1 MIIFVKRVGRIFKI
15 LGLDIKAISA
25 LRHLPKYIN
34 NVFKFRR
41 MGGKIKSYFPILR
54 DFYDSAGVASGHFF
68 HCDLHVAKMIFLD
81 NPARHIDIGSRIDG
95 FVAHVASFR
104 VIEVVDLR
112 DLTTSHKEI
121 KFLKQD
127 LMLPNSEKCDSL
139 SALHVV
145 GHFGLGRYSDE
156 IDKDG
161 HIKGLSNMIDML
173 LPGGKF
179 YLGIPIGKADEVYF
193 NAHRVFA
200 PDSILKFD
208 CVADSL
214 KLVRFDLVNDSGDL
228 EINMNVEEAVG
239 KYNYGFG
246 IYTFVRV

>member
-1 MIIFVKRVGRIFKI
+1 MINFLRRLGGILKI
-15 LGLDIKAISA
+15 LGLDIKAIFA
-25 LRHLPKYIN
+25 IRFLPKYISDI
-34 NVFKFRR
+34 FRFRR
-41 MGGKIKSYFPILR
+41 MGGKINSYFPILR
-54 DFYDSAGVASGHFF
+54 DFHDNAGVASGHFF
-68 HCDLHVAKMIFLD
+68 HCDLHVAKMIFLA
-81 NPARHIDIGSRIDG
+81 NPTRHIDIGSRIDG

-104 VIEVVDLR
+104 KIEVVDLR
-112 DLTTSHKEI
+112 SLTSSHKEI
-121 KFLKQD
+121 QFLKQD
-127 LMLPNSEKCDSL
+127 LMLPNQEKCDSL

-161 HIKGLSNMIDML
+161 HIKGLSNMIEML
-173 LPGGKF
+173 LPGGTF

-200 PDSILKFD
+200 PNSILKFD

-214 KLVRFDLVNDSGDL
+214 KLITLHIVNDDVDL
-228 EINMNVEEAVG
+228 ETYMDVDEAMG

-246 IYTFVRV
+246 IYTFVKL

>member
-41 MGGKIKSYFPILR
+41 M
-54 DFYDSAGVASGHFF
+54 
-68 HCDLHVAKMIFLD
+68 
-81 NPARHIDIGSRIDG
+81 
-95 FVAHVASFR
+95 
-104 VIEVVDLR
+104 
-112 DLTTSHKEI
+112 
-121 KFLKQD
+121 
-127 LMLPNSEKCDSL
+127 
-139 SALHVV
+139 
-145 GHFGLGRYSDE
+145 
-156 IDKDG
+156 
-161 HIKGLSNMIDML
+161 
-173 LPGGKF
+173 GGKF

-246 IYTFVRV
+246 I